1 MCAKNGTYFTYVLWD
16 HSRSKPLIPE
26 VPSFRMSHT
35 WPHGS
40 HKIWPRSKGCLKKY
54 PYSFYTV
61 QLYTYYDS
69 YDYVIVL
76 HTKALLTF
84 TWHELMLQ
92 LTNSGSSLEIAS
104 LTPGCI
110 TSSNWKALAPAG
122 SRPLWRGLAPLR
134 RRVGRFRKNWTKRWS
149 MSSSLVQLWIF
160 SSQATFLEMIWI
172 PWNGDKFHTW
182 WETSW
187 AEVVQQGAWASHW
200 LLETK
205 TLKKIMIRCRM

>member
-1 MCAKNGTYFTYVLWD
+1 MFYLIPFLFIIDRYMIYVLKMVHILHIFVGEA

-92 LTNSGSSLEIAS
+92 LTNSGSLEIAS
-104 LTPGCI
+104 LTHWMYHIFKLEGFGTCRVPA
-110 TSSNWKALAPAG
+110 ALAGTCTFATPGG
-122 SRPLWRGLAPLR
+122 S
-134 RRVGRFRKNWTKRWS
+134 F
-149 MSSSLVQLWIF
+149 
-160 SSQATFLEMIWI
+160 
-172 PWNGDKFHTW
+172 
-182 WETSW
+182 
-187 AEVVQQGAWASHW
+187 
-200 LLETK
+200 
-205 TLKKIMIRCRM
+205 LKKLD

>member
-54 PYSFYTV
+54 PYSFYTL

-76 HTKALLTF
+76 HTKTLLTF
-84 TWHELMLQ
+84 TRHELMLQ
-92 LTNSGSSLEIAS
+92 LTNSGSLEIAS
-104 LTPGCI
+104 LTHGCI

-134 RRVGRFRKNWTKRWS
+134 RR
-149 MSSSLVQLWIF
+149 
-160 SSQATFLEMIWI
+160 ATFLEMIWI
-172 PWNGDKFHTW
+172 P
-182 WETSW
+182 
-187 AEVVQQGAWASHW
+187 
-200 LLETK
+200 
-205 TLKKIMIRCRM
+205 